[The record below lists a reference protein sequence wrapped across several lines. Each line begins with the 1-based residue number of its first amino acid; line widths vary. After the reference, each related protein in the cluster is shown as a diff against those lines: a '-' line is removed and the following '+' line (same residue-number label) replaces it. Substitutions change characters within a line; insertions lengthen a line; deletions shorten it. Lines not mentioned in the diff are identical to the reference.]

1 MPNDYQSTP
10 LIYSPMDGA
19 NHCVCCGAVIPE
31 GSIICPLC
39 ADGVEHKL

>member
-1 MPNDYQSTP
+1 MPNENHATY
-10 LIYSPMDGA
+10 LIFSPADSA
-19 NHCVCCGAVIPE
+19 ERCVCCGAVIPE

>member
-1 MPNDYQSTP
+1 MESDGYKYP
-10 LIYSPMDGA
+10 LIYRPTDGA
-19 NHCVCCGAVIPE
+19 EHCVCCGAIIPE